1 MQHQIF
7 CSAPPLQTQPAG
19 LPWPSARLPCMHT
32 SGRWPP
38 CQPAVSSVDR
48 LVRQKG
54 RLLLLLLKAAEER
67 GEEEDPFCRNSSS
80 SSCLQLHGVGKASQ
94 SVSQSDFH
102 PPETFKIVQN
112 RSRERRTTP
121 NRFPIARRSRLAAVL
136 AAAAAAAAV
145 VVAAAAWLSVL
156 AKQQTRMD

>member
-1 MQHQIF
+1 LQHQIF

-94 SVSQSDFH
+94 SVSRTFTLPRHLRSSKIGAERDGPRQTGSPLPAALALLLSWLLLLQQLPSSS
-102 PPETFKIVQN
+102 PPP
-112 RSRERRTTP
+112 RGC
-121 NRFPIARRSRLAAVL
+121 
-136 AAAAAAAAV
+136 
-145 VVAAAAWLSVL
+145 LS
-156 AKQQTRMD
+156 